1 MSIENLEFIV
11 QKMSAGSVSAGDWE
25 TLVHFCTGK
34 DLVVELGT
42 NIGST
47 AILLSHCAKEV
58 VTVDVFEDL
67 DLIYDEEFRKK
78 YKSHFDVNGHY
89 FKTIKEKLSAR
100 PNIAVFQRLSHI
112 HAVLHKNKSVDVVFV
127 DADHSRRGVE
137 LDHEAWLPKVK
148 IGGFMI
154 FHDVGEG
161 CPGVWN
167 FYHEKLLHDDRIEL
181 VEYPTVGPCWTKAF
195 RKK

>member
-1 MSIENLEFIV
+1 MSIEDLELV
-11 QKMSAGSVSAGDWE
+11 AVRMSAGSVSIGDWE
-25 TLVHFCTGK
+25 ILAHFCKDK

-47 AILLSHCAKEV
+47 AILLAGLAKEV

-67 DLIYDEEFRKK
+67 HLIEDPEFREK
-78 YKSHFDVNGHY
+78 YQNHFISNQHY
-89 FKTIKEKLSAR
+89 FEVISEKLCYYK
-100 PNIAVFQRLSHI
+100 NVTVCKCLSH
-112 HAVLHKNKSVDVVFV
+112 AFASKFPSESVSCVFV

-148 IGGFMI
+148 VGGFMI

-167 FYHEKLLHDDRIEL
+167 FYHEKLLNDDRIEL
-181 VEYPTVGPCWTKAF
+181 VEYPTVGPCWTKVF